1 MPGETPGRIQATR
14 WLAQSERDLSDARF
28 CAAGGRH
35 ALACFMAHQCAEKA
49 VTSFLYASGAEDV
62 WGHALADL
70 CQDAMAFE
78 PGFQTIQ
85 SSAILLD
92 KHFFMARY
100 PSALPGGIPADAYDG
115 NESARAVEIASEV
128 LAFCRQ
134 RIAEVH
140 QA

>member
-1 MPGETPGRIQATR
+1 MPGKTPGRTQAAL
-14 WLAQSERDLSDARF
+14 WFAQSERDLGDARF
-28 CAAGGRH
+28 CASGNRH

-49 VTSFLYASGAEDV
+49 VTAFLFASGAEDV

-85 SSAILLD
+85 SAAILLD
-92 KHFFMARY
+92 KHYFMARY

-115 NESARAVEIASEV
+115 NESARAVEIASDV
-128 LAFCRQ
+128 FDFCRQ
-134 RIAEVH
+134 RIAELPS
-140 QA
+140 A